1 MKIKVIA
8 STNQNLA
15 TKEELDLFSGKAAGI
30 CYMPG
35 KFEDLVSE
43 DVEKTKKR
51 VNMTM
56 NSGHHSVFEHVYFS
70 IELSDVPKIFAM
82 LLNNEKVF
90 ATSEKSARYTR
101 MNPSV
106 KEKLLYEKWIEI
118 LQDEIKKNYSNN
130 NYFTDSKIKK
140 LAQENARYFISVF
153 SPTTL
158 LYSVSYRQLNYIY
171 NWLKDL
177 ENSQFELYRLISPYA
192 KEFCEQIE
200 QSGYIDSQ
208 LKDGKA
214 RFFSLIATRTR
225 EEHFGESYSVN
236 YQSSFASFAQAQ
248 RHRTLN
254 YELSIPKQREFYIPK
269 IIKRND
275 SLQHLWLEDMD
286 KVKDLYPQG
295 QLLNVNE
302 RGTIENFILKCK
314 ERLCTCAQLE
324 TAEITKN
331 TLLRYINEAQSSQI
345 REELLPYNRGAR
357 CTFPDY
363 SCPAPCHFDE
373 GVTLERMI

>member
-236 YQSSFASFAQAQ
+236 YQSSFA
-248 RHRTLN
+248 
-254 YELSIPKQREFYIPK
+254 
-269 IIKRND
+269 
-275 SLQHLWLEDMD
+275 
-286 KVKDLYPQG
+286 
-295 QLLNVNE
+295 
-302 RGTIENFILKCK
+302 
-314 ERLCTCAQLE
+314 
-324 TAEITKN
+324 
-331 TLLRYINEAQSSQI
+331 
-345 REELLPYNRGAR
+345 
-357 CTFPDY
+357 
-363 SCPAPCHFDE
+363 
-373 GVTLERMI
+373 